1 MDEKIRLLFER
12 SDELLTL
19 SREISRQAD
28 IAHRRL
34 LRMQTRCTPTRE
46 LLREADAVT
55 ERLRVAIRQLR

>member
-1 MDEKIRLLFER
+1 MDEKIRELFER

-46 LLREADAVT
+46 LLR
-55 ERLRVAIRQLR
+55 